1 MANFQL
7 LPSGNPKGSVA
18 LRDRPIAIGR
28 HPDNDIVIKDDLAS
42 RFHCVVEPDGG
53 GFRVRDLGSRNGTK
67 LNDSPIDV
75 AALNPGDVIRIGAQ
89 TFKFL
94 AKGGANGEAPSKTRG
109 KSKKDAAHDTRT
121 GAEPDAEDHLPKGAL
136 PPWAKELIGLI
147 KNMPPKDQRNET
159 ITLIDAGG
167 RASEALGGEG
177 LGSMAVKLIMLAASK
192 SHATDIHLE
201 PRQESVHVRFR
212 VDGQMI
218 NVTELPQRVGER
230 ALGLIRTVCQLKT
243 AARDAVM
250 DGHFSAKFT
259 ARRVDYRASFTP
271 SVHGQKLVL
280 RVLDLRDAPKSLTE
294 IGMARYMI
302 DRVRKTVH
310 QNQGMMLV
318 CGPTGSGKTTTLY
331 QAMREIDR
339 ERRNVITI
347 EDPVEYH
354 LEGVT
359 QIPADT
365 ERGNT
370 FGSLLRS
377 VLRQDPDVIFV
388 GEIRDEETA
397 RVALQ
402 AAMTGHLV
410 FSTLHTKDTIGAVF
424 RLLDLGAERHMVANA
439 CDLVLAQRLVRTLCD
454 NCKRPHKLTPSQGSK
469 LGRFAQGVD
478 HIYAATGCAQCLR
491 TGYRGRQA
499 LFELLSFNDELRDV
513 VLNKPQISTM
523 KKVIEQGL
531 FTTLLQSG
539 YQLIAKGVTSMDEV
553 QRVVGDGG
561 E

>member
-1 MANFQL
+1 MPSFL
-7 LPSGNPKGSVA
+7 LLSNQPPKTPTP

-28 HPDNDIVIKDDLAS
+28 HPDNDIVIMDDLAS
-42 RFHCVVEPDGG
+42 RFHCIVEPDGP
-53 GFRVRDLGSRNGTK
+53 GFRVRDLGSRNGTV
-67 LNDSPIDV
+67 LNNDKIDC
-75 AALNPGDVIRIGAQ
+75 ATLNPGDVIRIGQQ
-89 TFKFL
+89 TFTFK
-94 AKGGANGEAPSKTRG
+94 AGGRPNGEASSTSRG
-109 KSKKDAAHDTRT
+109 KKKPAAAYETRT
-121 GAEPDAEDHLPKGAL
+121 GNEADEHLPKGAL
-136 PPWAKELIGLI
+136 PPWAKELIDLI
-147 KNMPPKDQRNET
+147 KNLPPKDQRNET
-159 ITLIDAGG
+159 VTLVDASG
-167 RASEALGGEG
+167 RASDALGGEG
-177 LGSMAVKLIMLAASK
+177 LGSMSVKLLMLAASK

-201 PRQESVHVRFR
+201 PQREALRVRFR
-212 VDGQMI
+212 VDGQML
-218 NVTELPQRVGER
+218 NVTELPQKVGER
-230 ALGLIRTVCQLKT
+230 TMGLIRTVCQLKT

-250 DGHFSAKFT
+250 DGHFSARFT

-271 SVHGQKLVL
+271 SIHGQKLVL
-280 RVLDLRDAPKSLTE
+280 RVLDLRDAPTSLTE
-294 IGMARYMI
+294 IGMARYMV

-347 EDPVEYH
+347 EDPVEYQ

-388 GEIRDEETA
+388 GEIRDDETA

-454 NCKRPHKLTPSQGSK
+454 NCKRPAKLTPAQGSR
-469 LGRFAQGVD
+469 LGRAAHGID
-478 HIYAATGCAQCLR
+478 HVYAATGCAQCLR

-499 LFELLSFNDELRDV
+499 LFELLSFNDELRDI
-513 VLNKPQISTM
+513 VLNNPQISAI
-523 KKVIEQGL
+523 KKVIEQGV

-539 YQLIAKGVTSMDEV
+539 YNLVAKGETSMDEV

>member
-1 MANFQL
+1 MPIFHL
-7 LPSGNPKGSVA
+7 LPEYDPDSVVT
-18 LRDRPIAIGR
+18 LRDRPVAIGR
-28 HPDNDIVIKDDLAS
+28 HPDNDIVIRDDLAS
-42 RFHCVVEPDGG
+42 RFHCVIEPAGE
-53 GFRVRDLGSRNGTK
+53 GFQVRDLGSRNGTK
-67 LNDSPIDV
+67 LNDQTVQLSP
-75 AALNPGDVIRIGAQ
+75 LNPGDVIRIGAK
-89 TFKFL
+89 TFRL
-94 AKGGANGEAPSKTRG
+94 VAKSAANGKRG
-109 KSKKDAAHDTRT
+109 KAKRPRAVRSDPNPSATAA
-121 GAEPDAEDHLPKGAL
+121 GEPADGLPKGAL
-136 PPWAKELIGLI
+136 PPWAKDLIELI

-167 RASEALGGEG
+167 GETDALGGEG
-177 LGSMAVKLIMLAASK
+177 LGSLSVKLLLLAASK
-192 SHATDIHLE
+192 AHTTDMHLE
-201 PRQESVHVRFR
+201 PRQESMKVRFR
-212 VDGQMI
+212 MDGQMI
-218 NVTELPQRVGER
+218 NVTELPQKVGER
-230 ALGLIRTVCQLKT
+230 TLGLIRTVCQLKT
-243 AARDAVM
+243 AARDAVQ
-250 DGHFSAKFT
+250 DGHFSARFES
-259 ARRVDYRASFTP
+259 RRVDYRASFTP
-271 SVHGQKLVL
+271 SVHGHKLVM
-280 RVLDLRDAPKSLTE
+280 RVLDLRDAPTSLTE
-294 IGMARYMI
+294 IGMARYMV

-359 QIPADT
+359 QIPADMD
-365 ERGNT
+365 RGNT

-439 CDLVLAQRLVRTLCD
+439 CDLVLAQRLVRTLCE
-454 NCKRPHKLTPSQGSK
+454 NCKRPHRMTPSQGSR
-469 LGRFAQGVD
+469 LGRFAHGVD
-478 HIYAATGCAQCLR
+478 NLYAATGCAQCLR
-491 TGYRGRQA
+491 TGYLGRQA
-499 LFELLSFNDELRDV
+499 IFELLSFNDELRDV
-513 VLNKPQISTM
+513 VLNNPQISTM
-523 KKVIEQGL
+523 KKVIEQGV

-539 YQLIAKGVTSMDEV
+539 YQLVAKGVTSMDEV